1 VVSRISIQIDG
12 KGEREGGIIRT
23 PTPAPPAESIGI

>member
-1 VVSRISIQIDG
+1 VPGISMQIDG
-12 KGEREGGIIRT
+12 KRDRGGIIRT